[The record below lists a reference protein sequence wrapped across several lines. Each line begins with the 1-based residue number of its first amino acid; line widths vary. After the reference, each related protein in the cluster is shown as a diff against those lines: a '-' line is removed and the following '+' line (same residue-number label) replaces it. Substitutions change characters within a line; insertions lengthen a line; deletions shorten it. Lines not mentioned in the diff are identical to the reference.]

1 MVIAAV
7 VSSAI
12 AAAIVTTVV
21 GVGVKLAD
29 RELHLTEDRAG
40 IVVIAGLGI
49 LLGQAEV
56 AGGKH
61 KLNLA
66 LHANHRENADGNVN
80 VVCADAIYEAA
91 VEAVADRL
99 GNRVDAHTAMTELPA
114 SFDKLTVE
122 TDGLCDL
129 DDNRRKSGFS
139 VTAKVAFVE
148 AEAVV
153 FGVGAEYRHVLFTTV
168 KNNFLVKRRKSLDL
182 CYSASAGASLE
193 SHAEVIADSDLIKA
207 LVEGYGLDIDVS
219 VDDLNAFTSDGGC
232 TIDDLLRRIA
242 EMDPHVLKAVLIACR
257 VENLIYTYTTEGF
270 LVVTA
275 KTAEGIVSFHHLNSS
290 LSD

>member
-21 GVGVKLAD
+21 GIGVKFAD
-29 RELHLTEDRAG
+29 RELHLAEDRAG
-40 IVVIAGLGI
+40 IVVVAGLGI

-66 LHANHRENADGNVN
+66 LHANYRENADGDVN
-80 VVCADAIYEAA
+80 VVCADAIYEAT

-99 GNRVDAHTAMTELPA
+99 GNRVDTHTAMTELA
-114 SFDKLTVE
+114 TSFDELAVE

-129 DDNRRKSGFS
+129 DDNRRKSGLS
-139 VTAKVAFVE
+139 VTAKVTFIE

-153 FGVGAEYRHVLFTTV
+153 FGVGAEYRHVLFTSV
-168 KNNFLVKRRKSLDL
+168 KNNFLVKRRKSLNL
-182 CYSASAGASLE
+182 CYSVSAGASLE
-193 SHAEVIADSDLIKA
+193 SDAEVIADSDLIKA

-219 VDDLNAFTSDGGC
+219 VDYLNAFTSDGGC

-242 EMDPHVLKAVLIACR
+242 EMNPHVLKAVLIACR
-257 VENLIYTYTTEGF
+257 VENLIYTYTT
-270 LVVTA
+270 
-275 KTAEGIVSFHHLNSS
+275 K
-290 LSD
+290 